1 MGLGSIG
8 PAEWLLIFMVL
19 LLFFGAKRLP
29 ELARG
34 LGKSLKEFKKATRE
48 VEKELDELDDPEK
61 KEEKKS

>member
-29 ELARG
+29 ELAKG
-34 LGKSLKEFKKATRE
+34 LGKSLKEFKKATRD
-48 VEKELDELDDPEK
+48 VEKELDEFDKDEK
-61 KEEKKS
+61 KEDDKS